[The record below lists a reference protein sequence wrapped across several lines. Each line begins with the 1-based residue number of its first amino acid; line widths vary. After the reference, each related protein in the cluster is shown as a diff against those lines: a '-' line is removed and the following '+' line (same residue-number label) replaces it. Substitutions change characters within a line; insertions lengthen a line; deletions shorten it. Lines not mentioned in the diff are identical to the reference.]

1 MRVVISIV
9 FLAFLSDLV
18 AQYGVTDSLQMSK
31 ELDQIVITAQF
42 TPTDTRQ
49 TVNSVRVLNRKTI
62 EQKSAINLQELLQTE
77 TNIRISQDAILGS
90 TISINGLKGEN
101 LKILI
106 DGVPIVGRLNGNID
120 AGQIPLN
127 TIQKI
132 EIIEGAQSLIYGSE
146 ASGGVINIITR
157 KSQLAALE
165 TELNTQY
172 ENNGFRSLAARVG
185 ISKKKWLFQL
195 NGNVT
200 QFVPVTDTTTGRDQL
215 WNPKKQ
221 NSVRGLF
228 RFMPSERSDFR
239 ISANLLTES
248 VDNLGEKK
256 RIVFKPYAFDDYYF
270 TDRFD
275 VNVFGEHWTKSKN
288 LIQATLGWNTFSR
301 IKNSYRFDFDTDFN
315 ELLDGM
321 QDTTT
326 ASGIITRLTYASEKQ
341 GKKWNYLL
349 GLENYYERASGTR
362 LLDTTSVTPGQAY
375 TNDLGVFGSTKIMI
389 LEGFTLQTGA
399 RYTHNLR
406 YGSAFTPST
415 WILWQPKLPFK
426 IKSSWAY
433 GFRSP
438 AIKELFFSFV
448 DVNHF
453 VKGNPNLKPEK
464 SLNLR
469 TEIVINTINS
479 GKATLNLTAAGFYN
493 VVSNR
498 IILTALGPVHYEY
511 RNVDNWK
518 SKGASFRANLN
529 YGEWLSFQSEVIT
542 TGFHNPNDGVQAEK
556 DAFLVSSDWSNDL
569 SITIPGTKV
578 NWNVWHKFTGKT
590 PFFYNQD
597 GTTQQGYTN
606 SWHMLNTGFTVHF
619 FDKKLRFYTG
629 VKNIFNVKQLQANNN
644 NGIHIEASN
653 QQNLHWGRNFYV
665 GITWQWHN

>member
-18 AQYGVTDSLQMSK
+18 AQYGVTDSLKMSK

-200 QFVPVTDTTTGRDQL
+200 QFVPATDTTTGRDQL

-228 RFMPSERSDFR
+228 RFMPSERSDIR
-239 ISANLLTES
+239 LSANLLSES

-256 RIVFKPYAFDDYYF
+256 RFVFKPYAFDDYYF

-275 VNVFGEHWTKSKN
+275 VNLFGEHWTKSKN

-301 IKNSYRFDFDTDFN
+301 IKNSYRFDFDTAFN

-362 LLDTTSVTPGQAY
+362 LLDTTSVTP
-375 TNDLGVFGSTKIMI
+375 
-389 LEGFTLQTGA
+389 
-399 RYTHNLR
+399 
-406 YGSAFTPST
+406 
-415 WILWQPKLPFK
+415 
-426 IKSSWAY
+426 
-433 GFRSP
+433 RS
-438 AIKELFFSFV
+438 
-448 DVNHF
+448 
-453 VKGNPNLKPEK
+453 
-464 SLNLR
+464 
-469 TEIVINTINS
+469 
-479 GKATLNLTAAGFYN
+479 
-493 VVSNR
+493 
-498 IILTALGPVHYEY
+498 
-511 RNVDNWK
+511 
-518 SKGASFRANLN
+518 
-529 YGEWLSFQSEVIT
+529 
-542 TGFHNPNDGVQAEK
+542 
-556 DAFLVSSDWSNDL
+556 
-569 SITIPGTKV
+569 
-578 NWNVWHKFTGKT
+578 
-590 PFFYNQD
+590 
-597 GTTQQGYTN
+597 
-606 SWHMLNTGFTVHF
+606 
-619 FDKKLRFYTG
+619 
-629 VKNIFNVKQLQANNN
+629 
-644 NGIHIEASN
+644 GIH
-653 QQNLHWGRNFYV
+653 Q
-665 GITWQWHN
+665 